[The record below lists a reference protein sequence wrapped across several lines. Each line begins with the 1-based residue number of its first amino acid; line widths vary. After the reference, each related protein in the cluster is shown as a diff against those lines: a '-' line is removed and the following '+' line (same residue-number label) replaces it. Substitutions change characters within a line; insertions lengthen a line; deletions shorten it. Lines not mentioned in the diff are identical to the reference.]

1 MDRVDFTAGNSWLK
15 NEKNK
20 KTDKKSGWKKVGLF
34 GASSGVSETNGE
46 GSDFSLFFSSAMV
59 SENISFENLL
69 DDIHQAG
76 EKLIEKPFFTN
87 IKEYRQKVRKF
98 LSYVV
103 KNTYDIGTELQTK
116 KYVKNGVP
124 VVDEKK
130 WTTVKV
136 IDEKLEEL
144 AAAIFKGQNSQ
155 LIILRKVEE
164 IEGILVDLLR

>member
-15 NEKNK
+15 SEKNK
-20 KTDKKSGWKKVGLF
+20 KADKKSGWKKAGLF
-34 GASSGVSETNGE
+34 GTSGISEANGE
-46 GSDFSLFFSSAMV
+46 GSDFSLFFSSAIA
-59 SENISFENLL
+59 SESISVENLL

-76 EKLIEKPFFTN
+76 EKLIEKPFYAN
-87 IKEYRQKVRKF
+87 IKEYRQKIRKF

-124 VVDEKK
+124 IVDEKK

-144 AAAIFKGQNSQ
+144 ATAILQGQRSQ